1 MVTTERPAYYVAD
14 RFASYCGL
22 SNDDKTTIDA
32 KNADE
37 FYEIDTGKTYRY
49 DAVSKTWIEQPT
61 SRSSG
66 GSGSNSGGDFKAN
79 GTVPMSGNLN
89 MNNHK
94 ITGLVDPTDA
104 QGAATK
110 KYVDAIIPAYTTAD
124 NGKVLG
130 VVDGKLA
137 WVSKA

>member
-22 SNDDKTTIDA
+22 STDDKATIDA

-49 DAVSKTWIEQPT
+49 DAVSKTWIDQPS
-61 SRSSG
+61 SRSNG
-66 GSGSNSGGDFKAN
+66 GGDFKAN

-94 ITGLVDPTDA
+94 ITGLLDPTDA

-110 KYVDAIIPAYTTAD
+110 QYVDAIIPAYTTAD

-137 WVSKA
+137 WVAKA

>member
-1 MVTTERPAYYVAD
+1 MITIIRPAYYAIDRVAE
-14 RFASYCGL
+14 YCGL
-22 SNDDKTTIDA
+22 STDDKSTIDA

-66 GSGSNSGGDFKAN
+66 GGDF
-79 GTVPMSGNLN
+79 
-89 MNNHK
+89 
-94 ITGLVDPTDA
+94 
-104 QGAATK
+104 
-110 KYVDAIIPAYTTAD
+110 IIPAYTTAD

-130 VVDGKLA
+130 VVEGKLA

>member
-22 SNDDKTTIDA
+22 STDDKATIDA

-49 DAVSKTWIEQPT
+49 DAVSKTWIEQPA

-66 GSGSNSGGDFKAN
+66 GSGGGDFKAN
-79 GTVPMSGNLN
+79 GAVPMSGNLN

-137 WVSKA
+137 WVSKS

>member
-49 DAVSKTWIEQPT
+49 DAVSKTWIEQPA

-66 GSGSNSGGDFKAN
+66 GSGGGDF
-79 GTVPMSGNLN
+79 S
-89 MNNHK
+89 
-94 ITGLVDPTDA
+94 
-104 QGAATK
+104 
-110 KYVDAIIPAYTTAD
+110 IPAYTTAD

-130 VVDGKLA
+130 VVEGKLA
-137 WVSKA
+137 WVSKS

>member
-22 SNDDKTTIDA
+22 STDDKATIDA

-37 FYEIDTGKTYRY
+37 FYESDTGKTYRY
-49 DAVSKTWIEQPT
+49 DAVSKTWIDQPA

-66 GSGSNSGGDFKAN
+66 GG
-79 GTVPMSGNLN
+79 
-89 MNNHK
+89 
-94 ITGLVDPTDA
+94 
-104 QGAATK
+104 
-110 KYVDAIIPAYTTAD
+110 DAIITVYTTDD

-137 WVSKA
+137 WVAKS